1 MKKKYLLIL
10 MLFCLTCITG
20 CTVDYNLDFTDEEL
34 KEVINVNLTASENNK
49 ENIEKMEY
57 SAKYEAA
64 AISKQYNQVP
74 YNFTSA
80 KQKDK
85 YVGTFSYDYT
95 ITEFNDAHLIRTCYD
110 SFNFVQTE
118 NGYQLITSDTF
129 KCGSYSYL
137 PVEKYTIT
145 VTSNHKVIESNAD
158 MVDKNKYTWII
169 KPNGKVNIEKPIKI
183 VFSNETSLELMSD
196 ELANNSKLVTFIVL
210 GVLGCAIIITSIV
223 FMIKTKKN
231 GN

>member
-1 MKKKYLLIL
+1 MKKKNLLIL

-20 CTVDYNLDFTDEEL
+20 CTVDYNLDFTDTEL
-34 KEVINVNLTASENNK
+34 KEVININLTASENNE
-49 ENIEKMEY
+49 ENIDKMEY

-95 ITEFNDAHLIRTCYD
+95 TTEFNDAHLIRTCYD

-118 NGYQLITSDTF
+118 KGFQLVTSDTF
-129 KCGSYSYL
+129 NCGSYSYL
-137 PVEKYTIT
+137 SVEKYTIT

-158 MVDKNKYTWII
+158 MVDKNKYIWII
-169 KPNGKVNIEKPIKI
+169 TPNGKLNIEKPIKI
-183 VFSNETSLELMSD
+183 VFSNETSLEIMSD
-196 ELANNSKLVTFIVL
+196 ELSNNSKLVTFIVL
-210 GVLGCAIIITSIV
+210 GALGCAMIITSII
-223 FMIKTKKN
+223 FIIKTKKN